1 MGDALQQAFMN
12 HTWAILIIMAIG
24 VLIGILWGWIIWGRY
39 KKQVL
44 TARDEANEWHAK
56 YTDLE
61 KDHAGLRYQKE
72 ELDKQL
78 AASKTSLR
86 RCEADKAILD
96 GKLTR
101 LREQMGEKQETDTA
115 TQGFVSTGGTGT
127 GLSYAGIFESDN
139 LKIIEGIGPKVE
151 TLLKDNGIT
160 TWAALANTPTD
171 RLQEVLNSAGTNFRM
186 QKPDTWAHQA
196 KLAEEGKWEELI
208 HYQKTA
214 DATTVAADGSVQET
228 PSKVEKLAMGML
240 GFSNN
245 PEDLK
250 IIEGIGPK
258 IEKLLKADGINDWSA
273 LATANVDRLQEILAN
288 AGDNFR
294 LAKPD
299 TWPKQAELAAA
310 GKWGELQKYQDYL
323 QGGKDLA

>member
-1 MGDALQQAFMN
+1 MGDALQQAFWD

-39 KKQVL
+39 KKLVES
-44 TARDEANEWHAK
+44 AREEANEWHAK

-61 KDHAGLRYQKE
+61 KEHAGLRYEKD

-101 LREQMGEKQETDTA
+101 LREQMGEQSGAETA
-115 TQGFVSTGGTGT
+115 PLGFVPSGNA
-127 GLSYAGIFESDN
+127 GLSYATIFKSDD
-139 LKIIEGIGPKVE
+139 LKIVEGIGPKIE
-151 TLLKDNGIT
+151 ALLKDNGIN
-160 TWAALANTPTD
+160 TWGDLANTSTD
-171 RLQEVLNSAGTNFRM
+171 HLQEILNAAGNSFQM
-186 QKPDTWAHQA
+186 QKPDTWPHQA
-196 KLAEEGKWEELI
+196 KLAHEGKWEELI

-214 DATTVAADGSVQET
+214 DATTVDGDGNLVET
-228 PSKVEKLAMGML
+228 PSKVEKLAMGIL

-250 IIEGIGPK
+250 VIEGIGPK
-258 IEKLLKADGINDWSA
+258 IEQLLKADGINDWSA
-273 LATANVDRLQEILAN
+273 LAAAKLERLKRILN
-288 AGDNFR
+288 DAGDNFR

-310 GKWGELQKYQDYL
+310 RKWGELKEYQDYL
-323 QGGKDLA
+323 QGGKDHA